1 MTKNVTFFFESQVA
15 LGRVADE
22 MDGQAADEMCGKI
35 EAMLTTWGPREGADG
50 RKFNYQ
56 PEPFEQWATA
66 FAEAGR
72 PLPMYFQHNDMSMP
86 VGQWDEFDFTDE
98 GMIGRGMIYTNT
110 SAGRDL
116 YTIMKES
123 PMMVG
128 GVSVGAYAD
137 EYQYLDEQ
145 GNPYADDDEEAYENG
160 YFSISKGGLAEVS
173 IVMQPNNPMA
183 NISKLEFF
191 REDGTANLKVFE
203 KALREVGFNKKDAT
217 KAASVFGK
225 AVGKRDAMPTNAE
238 PNSDKREAK
247 SGAADDIL
255 AALEQRE
262 LLKALESRLK

>member
-15 LGRVADE
+15 LGRMADE
-22 MDGQAADEMCGKI
+22 SSDDNSGKI
-35 EAMLTTWGPREGADG
+35 EAMLTTWGAREGADG
-50 RKFNYQ
+50 RRFNYQ
-56 PEPFEQWATA
+56 AAPFQAWAKEFSA
-66 FAEAGR
+66 AGR
-72 PLPMYFQHNDMSMP
+72 PLPMYFQHNDQSMP
-86 VGQWDEFDFTDE
+86 VGQWDEFEFTDE

-110 SAGRDL
+110 TNGRDL

-137 EYQYLDEQ
+137 EYRMV
-145 GNPYADDDEEAYENG
+145 DEEGNDLPDSDYDRWETG
-160 YFSISKGGLAEVS
+160 YFQITKGGLAEVS

-191 REDGTANLKVFE
+191 RDDGSADLKVFE
-203 KALREVGFNKKDAT
+203 KALREVGFSKKDAT

-225 AVGKRDAMPTNAE
+225 AMGKRDAKPDNAE
-238 PNSDKREAK
+238 PNSDKREAT
-247 SGAADDIL
+247 SGAADEIL

-262 LLKALESRLK
+262 LLKALESRFK

>member
-15 LGRVADE
+15 LGRSADE
-22 MDGQAADEMCGKI
+22 SSDEMCGKI
-35 EAMLTTWGPREGADG
+35 EAMLTTWGAREGADG
-50 RKFNYQ
+50 RRFNYQ
-56 PEPFEQWATA
+56 AAPFQAWAKE
-66 FAEAGR
+66 FAAAGR

-86 VGQWDEFDFTDE
+86 VGQWDEFEFTDE
-98 GMIGRGMIYTNT
+98 GMIGRGAIYTNT
-110 SAGRDL
+110 TTGRDL

-137 EYQYLDEQ
+137 EYCMVDAEGNQVDSMDE
-145 GNPYADDDEEAYENG
+145 DG
-160 YFSISKGGLAEVS
+160 YFSITKGGLAEVS

-183 NISKLEFF
+183 NISKLEYF
-191 REDGTANLKVFE
+191 REDGSADLKVFE
-203 KALREVGFNKKDAT
+203 KALREVGFSKKDAT

-225 AVGKRDAMPTNAE
+225 AMGKRDAKPDTAE
-238 PNSDKREAK
+238 PNSDKREAT
-247 SGAADDIL
+247 SGAADQLL

>member
-1 MTKNVTFFFESQVA
+1 MTKNVTFFFESKVA
-15 LGRVADE
+15 LGR
-22 MDGQAADEMCGKI
+22 AADESADNPSGKI
-35 EAMLTTWGPREGADG
+35 EAMLTTWGAREGADG
-50 RKFNYQ
+50 RRFNYQ
-56 PEPFEQWATA
+56 AAPFQAWAKE
-66 FAEAGR
+66 FAAVGR

-86 VGQWDEFDFTDE
+86 VGQWDEFEFTDE
-98 GMIGRGMIYTNT
+98 GMIGRGAIYTNT
-110 SAGRDL
+110 TAGRDL

-137 EYQYLDEQ
+137 EYCMVDAE
-145 GNPYADDDEEAYENG
+145 GNQVDSMDEEG
-160 YFSISKGGLAEVS
+160 YFSITKGGLAEVS

-191 REDGTANLKVFE
+191 REDGSADLKVFE
-203 KALREVGFNKKDAT
+203 KALREVGFSKKDAT

-225 AVGKRDAMPTNAE
+225 AIGKRDATPINAE

-247 SGAADDIL
+247 SGAADEIL

-262 LLKALESRLK
+262 LLKALESRFK

>member
-15 LGRVADE
+15 LGRAADE
-22 MDGQAADEMCGKI
+22 SADEMCGKI
-35 EAMLTTWGPREGADG
+35 EAMLTTWGAREGADG
-50 RKFNYQ
+50 RRFNYQ
-56 PEPFEQWATA
+56 AAPFQAWAKE
-66 FAEAGR
+66 FAAVGR
-72 PLPMYFQHNDMSMP
+72 PLPMYFQHNDQSMP
-86 VGQWDEFDFTDE
+86 VGQWDEFEFTDE

-110 SAGRDL
+110 TTGRDL

-137 EYQYLDEQ
+137 EYCMVDAE
-145 GNPYADDDEEAYENG
+145 GNQVDSMDEEG
-160 YFSISKGGLAEVS
+160 YFSITKGGLAEVS

-183 NISKLEFF
+183 NISKLEYF
-191 REDGTANLKVFE
+191 REDGSADLKVFE
-203 KALREVGFNKKDAT
+203 KALREVGFSKKDAT

-225 AVGKRDAMPTNAE
+225 AMGKRDAKPDTAE
-238 PNSDKREAK
+238 PTTEMRDANSD
-247 SGAADDIL
+247 AANEFL

>member
-15 LGRVADE
+15 LGRSADE
-22 MDGQAADEMCGKI
+22 SSDEMCGKI
-35 EAMLTTWGPREGADG
+35 EAMLTTWGAREGADG
-50 RKFNYQ
+50 RRFNYQ
-56 PEPFEQWATA
+56 AAPFQAWAKE
-66 FAEAGR
+66 FAAAGR
-72 PLPMYFQHNDMSMP
+72 PLPMYFQHNDQSMP
-86 VGQWDEFDFTDE
+86 VGQWDEFEFTDE

-110 SAGRDL
+110 TTGRDL

-137 EYQYLDEQ
+137 EYQMVDED
-145 GNPYADDDEEAYENG
+145 GMPVDSMDEEG
-160 YFSISKGGLAEVS
+160 YFSITKGGLAEVS

-191 REDGTANLKVFE
+191 RADGSANLKVFE
-203 KALREVGFNKKDAT
+203 KALRDAGFIIKDAKT
-217 KAASVFGK
+217 AASIFVSALNQRDVDEK
-225 AVGKRDAMPTNAE
+225 SKPNSNLRDAE
-238 PNSDKREAK
+238 KD
-247 SGAADDIL
+247 AANEFL

>member
-1 MTKNVTFFFESQVA
+1 MAKNVTFFFESQVA
-15 LGRVADE
+15 LGRSADE
-22 MDGQAADEMCGKI
+22 SSDEMCGKI
-35 EAMLTTWGPREGADG
+35 EAMLTTWGAREGADG
-50 RKFNYQ
+50 RRFNYQ
-56 PEPFEQWATA
+56 PEPFEQWAKE
-66 FAEAGR
+66 FADAGR
-72 PLPMYFQHNDMSMP
+72 PLPMYFQHNDQAMP

-110 SAGRDL
+110 SNGRDL

-137 EYQYLDEQ
+137 EYQMVDEM
-145 GNPYADDDEEAYENG
+145 GEPVDSMDEEG
-160 YFSISKGGLAEVS
+160 YFSITKGGLAEVS

-191 REDGTANLKVFE
+191 RDDGSADLKVFE
-203 KALREVGFNKKDAT
+203 KALRDVGFSRQDAK

-225 AVGKRDAMPTNAE
+225 ATV
-238 PNSDKREAK
+238 KREAEPK
-247 SGAADDIL
+247 QADPTTEKREANSDAANEFL

-262 LLKALESRLK
+262 LLKALEKRIK

>member
-15 LGRVADE
+15 LGRMADE
-22 MDGQAADEMCGKI
+22 SADDNSGKI

-50 RKFNYQ
+50 RRFNYQ
-56 PEPFEQWATA
+56 PEPFEQWAKE
-66 FAEAGR
+66 FADAGR
-72 PLPMYFQHNDMSMP
+72 PLPMYFQHNDQSMP

-110 SAGRDL
+110 TAGRDL

-137 EYQYLDEQ
+137 EYCMVDAEGNMLDEDMD
-145 GNPYADDDEEAYENG
+145 AEEEG
-160 YFSISKGGLAEVS
+160 YFSITKGGLAEVS

-191 REDGTANLKVFE
+191 RNDGSADLKVFE
-203 KALREVGFNKKDAT
+203 KVLREVGFSKKDAT

-225 AVGKRDAMPTNAE
+225 AMGKRDAKPDTAE
-238 PNSDKREAK
+238 PNSDKREAT
-247 SGAADDIL
+247 SGAADQLL